1 MFVLNSVAKCK
12 LPTAKQFISFNVET
26 FTVCVSGKFVHWTY
40 GLIKYKQKSDVYS
53 SKCHKLLRNNIKC
66 IFKMY
71 CTWNAIALF
80 YLNIQ
85 LIWFLSNWFG
95 LCKYRVTNL
104 LQLHFELKAHKK
116 KPTKQHGCFG
126 TLPRRLNMSQSKLVW
141 FGWLNEGNILDDVIN
156 DKRKK
161 SYARRVLILL
171 VYADFDTFTQSLEN
185 SLRRENTEKVHVN

>member
-12 LPTAKQFISFNVET
+12 LPTEKQFISFNVET

-66 IFKMY
+66 IFKMN

-104 LQLHFELKAHKK
+104 LQLHFELRAHKRK
-116 KPTKQHGCFG
+116 NKRNNTVVSAHCLGVWTCHNPNWSDLVDSMKG
-126 TLPRRLNMSQSKLVW
+126 TFSM
-141 FGWLNEGNILDDVIN
+141 
-156 DKRKK
+156 
-161 SYARRVLILL
+161 
-171 VYADFDTFTQSLEN
+171 T
-185 SLRRENTEKVHVN
+185 